1 MKKEYKML
9 LEKALAEF
17 DAFSLVW
24 REDMEFD
31 DSAKQFEEKLK
42 PFLVKEERTN
52 CWPGTQVLY
61 KSSIVRT
68 YQVSQD
74 SIHVLK
80 CVDSVFE
87 YVFPH
92 YPEDLAFYQDG
103 MLVYASIAHEKYN
116 WYE

>member
-1 MKKEYKML
+1 ML

-24 REDMEFD
+24 REDTEFA

-42 PFLVKEERTN
+42 PYLLKEERTN

-68 YQVSQD
+68 YLVSQD

-87 YVFPH
+87 FVFPH

-103 MLVYASIAHEKYN
+103 ILVYASIAHEKYN